1 MPRTTTTWLRAL
13 PLFEGLSERQLR
25 MIAAQGQELEFGPEA
40 TIVAEGTK
48 AIDFYV
54 LLQGAARVTVG
65 GRTRRRLASGDYFG
79 EVSVLDGGPRTA
91 TVTAEEPVV
100 VFRLERKAFVSVLR
114 RNPEIAIKIL
124 AVVARRL
131 REVEKLVGS

>member
-1 MPRTTTTWLRAL
+1 MPRTTDILRAL

-25 MIAAQGQELEFGPEA
+25 MIAAQGQELQFGPGDP
-40 TIVAEGTK
+40 IVAEGTK

-54 LLQGAARVTVG
+54 LLQGAAKVTVG
-65 GRTRRRLASGDYFG
+65 GRTRRRVGPGDYFG

-91 TVTAEEPVV
+91 TVTAEDPVT
-100 VFRLERKAFVSVLR
+100 VFRLDRKAFISVLR

-124 AVVARRL
+124 AVAARRL

>member
-1 MPRTTTTWLRAL
+1 MPRTTTWLRAL

-25 MIAAQGQELEFGPEA
+25 MIAAQGQELEFGPGD

-54 LLQGAARVTVG
+54 LLRGAAKVTVA
-65 GRTRRRLASGDYFG
+65 GRTRRRLGPGDYFG

-91 TVTAEEPVV
+91 TVTAEEPVGL
-100 VFRLERKAFVSVLR
+100 FRLERKVFVSVLL
-114 RNPEIAIKIL
+114 RNPEIAVKIL
-124 AVVARRL
+124 AVAARRL
-131 REVEKLVGS
+131 REVEKLIGS

>member
-1 MPRTTTTWLRAL
+1 MPRTTTWLRAL

-25 MIAAQGQELEFGPEA
+25 MIAAQGQELEFGPGD

-54 LLQGAARVTVG
+54 LLQGAAKVTVG
-65 GRTRRRLASGDYFG
+65 GRTRRRLGPGDYFG